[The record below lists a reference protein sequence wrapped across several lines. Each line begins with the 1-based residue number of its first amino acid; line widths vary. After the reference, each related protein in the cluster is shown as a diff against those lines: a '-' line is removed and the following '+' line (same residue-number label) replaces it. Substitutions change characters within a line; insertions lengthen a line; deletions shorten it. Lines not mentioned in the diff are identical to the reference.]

1 MRKLLIGYDI
11 GSSSVKTTILDADS
25 GKVVAGAGLPKEEM
39 PIESPQKGWAE
50 QDPMMWWRYVV
61 ETTRQAL
68 ADARIKK
75 GEVKGIGISYQMHGL
90 VLVDKAHQLI
100 RPSIIWCDSRAVGI
114 GNKAFEELGSEYC
127 LAKLLNSPG
136 NFTASKLKWVQENEP
151 HLYEKIHKIML
162 PGDFIAMKLTGEILT
177 SETGLSEGVF
187 WDFQKNGISSK
198 LLEYYGIDQSLLP
211 EAVPS
216 FSFQGKVGSEAANA
230 LGLEAGIPVTYRSG
244 DQPNN
249 AFSLN
254 VLKEG
259 ELATTAGTSGT
270 VYGVSSKPVYDQDS
284 RVNTFVHVN
293 HGRNDPHYGVLLCV
307 NGTGILNSW
316 LKRLMGEDMTYEAM
330 NQLAAEVPIGAEGL
344 NFLPFGNG
352 AERILQNK
360 ELNAQLL
367 GLDFLNHDKRHV
379 LRAAQEGIVCSLTY
393 GFDIIKKMGLN
404 LNTVKAGKANMF
416 LSPLFREAFVNMN
429 QVSLELYDTDG
440 SQGAARGAGV
450 GAGIFPTLK
459 EAFVGLEKI
468 SYQEPDP
475 KLRTAYGEVY
485 QQWEAVLEK
494 ALNRSGTTNQAKNK
508 KPN

>member
-11 GSSSVKTTILDADS
+11 GSSSVKATVLDADT

-50 QDPMMWWRYVV
+50 QDPMMWWQYVV
-61 ETTRQAL
+61 ETTHQVL
-68 ADARIKK
+68 ADGRIKK

-90 VLVDKAHQLI
+90 VLVDKAQQLI
-100 RPSIIWCDSRAVGI
+100 RPSIIWCDSRAVEI
-114 GNKAFEELGSEYC
+114 GNEAFEDLGSEYC
-127 LAKLLNSPG
+127 LANLLNSPG
-136 NFTASKLKWVQENEP
+136 NFTASKLKWVQKNEP
-151 HLYEKIHKIML
+151 YLYEKIDKIML
-162 PGDFIAMKLTGEILT
+162 PGDFIAMKLTGELLT

-187 WDFQKNGISSK
+187 WDFQKNGISTT
-198 LLEYYGIDQSLLP
+198 LLEYYGIDRSLLP

-216 FSFQGKVGSEAANA
+216 FSVQGEVSSEAAKL
-230 LGLEAGIPVTYRSG
+230 LGLEVGVPVTYRSG

-254 VLKEG
+254 VMEEG

-270 VYGVSSKPVYDQDS
+270 VYGVSSKPVYDRDS

-293 HGRNDPHYGVLLCV
+293 HSESDPRYGVLLCV

-316 LKRLMGEDMTYEAM
+316 LKRLMGENMVYEEM
-330 NQLAAEVPIGAEGL
+330 NQMAARAPIGAKGL
-344 NFLPFGNG
+344 SFLPFGNG

-360 ELNAQLL
+360 QLNAQLF
-367 GLDFLNHDKRHV
+367 GLDFLNHDRRHV
-379 LRAAQEGIVCSLTY
+379 LRAAQEGVVSALTY
-393 GFDIIKKMGLN
+393 GFDIMKKMGLN
-404 LNTVKAGKANMF
+404 LNTVKAGRANMF
-416 LSPLFREAFVNMN
+416 LSPIFREAFVNMN

-450 GAGIFPTLK
+450 GAAVFSNRN

-468 SYQEPDP
+468 AHQEPDP
-475 KLRTAYGEVY
+475 MLQAAYQEVY
-485 QQWEAVLEK
+485 QRWESQLETTLG
-494 ALNRSGTTNQAKNK
+494 ALNAKEEV
-508 KPN
+508 